1 MVPRQWEI
9 CFILDGSLDWTV
21 CFERQ
26 IPQTFFLAL
35 KKNITV
41 DEAWDGLHKG
51 ERFFKRDLFEQERGS
66 AMELWQIFKGISLNE
81 NKADQLMW
89 EVDSKGKCTVK
100 KVVFS
105 LDCEVLWR
113 IKRCGFLSFGS
124 YAFQQRCNASYG
136 CYSKMVYLQNAY
148 LRDRGIPTVNEP
160 LLVVSGLGWWHE
172 PWFENGWLKGGNILS
187 LQMEESSLHFYFM
200 HCIQSEE
207 RLGGWSGEFKDGVG
221 RLLGLIYGPLEWMG
235 LFAAE
240 CKAVRRQ
247 KLVTGLPTDDTV

>member
-1 MVPRQWEI
+1 MVRRQWEI
-9 CFILDGSLDWTV
+9 SFILDGSLDWTV

-26 IPQTFFLAL
+26 IPQTFFLVL

-41 DEAWDGLHKG
+41 DEAWDDLHKG
-51 ERFFKRDLFEQERGS
+51 ERFFKRDLFEQERVS
-66 AMELWQIFKGISLNE
+66 AMELWQIFKRVSLNE

-136 CYSKMVYLQNAY
+136 CYSKMAYLQNAF
-148 LRDRGIPTVNEP
+148 LRDRGIPTVNGRVNCSWCNEAEENCDKFFLSFF
-160 LLVVSGLGWWHE
+160 LLESLGTVFSMVGVKKGLG
-172 PWFENGWLKGGNILS
+172 
-187 LQMEESSLHFYFM
+187 
-200 HCIQSEE
+200 
-207 RLGGWSGEFKDGVG
+207 DGVG

-235 LFAAE
+235 LFATE

-247 KLVTGLPTDDTV
+247 KLVIGLPTDDMV

>member
-1 MVPRQWEI
+1 MVRRQWEI
-9 CFILDGSLDWTV
+9 SFILDGSLDWSV

-41 DEAWDGLHKG
+41 DEAWDGLHKD

-66 AMELWQIFKGISLNE
+66 AMELWQIFKGVSLNE

-136 CYSKMVYLQNAY
+136 CYSKMVYLQDAF
-148 LRDRGIPTVNEP
+148 LRDRGIPTVNGCVNCSWCNEAEENCDNFFLSFF
-160 LLVVSGLGWWHE
+160 LLESLGTVFQWWGVMWVIPWNVSDFVVKKGLG
-172 PWFENGWLKGGNILS
+172 
-187 LQMEESSLHFYFM
+187 
-200 HCIQSEE
+200 
-207 RLGGWSGEFKDGVG
+207 DGVG
-221 RLLGLIYGPLEWMG
+221 CPTMWMG

-247 KLVTGLPTDDTV
+247 KLVIGLPTDDMV

>member
-1 MVPRQWEI
+1 MAPRQWEI
-9 CFILDGSLDWTV
+9 SFILDGSLGWTV

-41 DEAWDGLHKG
+41 DEAWDGLHKD

-66 AMELWQIFKGISLNE
+66 AMELWQIFKWVSLNE

-136 CYSKMVYLQNAY
+136 CYSKMVYLQNAF
-148 LRDRGIPTVNEP
+148 LRDRENCDNFFLSFFLLESLGTVFQWWGVMWVIPWNVSDFVYVAACLEDRMLRGSGL
-160 LLVVSGLGWWHE
+160 LLVALCYG
-172 PWFENGWLKGGNILS
+172 
-187 LQMEESSLHFYFM
+187 
-200 HCIQSEE
+200 HC
-207 RLGGWSGEFKDGVG
+207 G
-221 RLLGLIYGPLEWMG
+221 
-235 LFAAE
+235 
-240 CKAVRRQ
+240 
-247 KLVTGLPTDDTV
+247 

>member
-1 MVPRQWEI
+1 
-9 CFILDGSLDWTV
+9 
-21 CFERQ
+21 
-26 IPQTFFLAL
+26 
-35 KKNITV
+35 
-41 DEAWDGLHKG
+41 
-51 ERFFKRDLFEQERGS
+51 
-66 AMELWQIFKGISLNE
+66 
-81 NKADQLMW
+81 MW

-148 LRDRGIPTVNEP
+148 LRDRGIPTGLFFQWWVLYMWVIPWNVSDFVDVAACLEDRMLRGSGLSFSFAKCDLFVGLEP